1 MQFVARLLTQ
11 TLTPAIAT
19 PTLVALVF
27 ASVLGVMVVDRL
39 EQARG
44 QSIRSAFAQDT
55 GEITLRIEERLR
67 TYRQVLK
74 GAHALFQASE
84 TVSRDEWRRY
94 VAALNLPAEYP
105 GIQGVGFAAHIPA
118 DQLARHERAV
128 RAEGF
133 PDYRVSPPGPRS
145 EYSAIVFLEPFDWR
159 NQRAFGFD
167 MLSEPVR
174 QQAMTRAL
182 HSGLPALSGK
192 VRLVQETATD
202 PQAGVLLYMPLFRRG
217 ADLGSP
223 ARREHALLGWVYGP
237 FRMNDLV
244 AGALAEA
251 GPRIRLR
258 IHDGHD
264 TTPGT
269 LLFDSH
275 PDGDDT
281 PDLSDRKLLEL
292 DGRVWT
298 LLFDD
303 TPRPGMRLTAH
314 HWLETGAVVLICSL
328 LVLLTAAAAA
338 ARSRAHALDR
348 ISSSL
353 RSSEARYSTLVNLS
367 RDGIAALDAKL
378 NFSFVNPRLARLLGY
393 PEDSLIGTPFS
404 KLWPPGEPAVR
415 NRLLTRLQ
423 RGEPASYEQDL
434 LTADGRTLTAIVTDA
449 PQQGKDGSLQGV
461 ILSVTDISERKASE
475 ERIRYLA
482 THDSLTG
489 LSNRASF
496 LEQMN
501 ASLLMARRQHSRF
514 ALLYLDLDHFK
525 EINDNLG
532 HAAGD
537 ALLIET
543 AQRLR
548 HCLRASDLLARQGG
562 DEFMALLHDMAG
574 MNEALA
580 VAEKIRR
587 AVGAPVLLE
596 GREALVSVSIGVA
609 LYPEHGT
616 DLDSL
621 TRRADAAMYRNKSF
635 RRTGDGSAVTRP
647 AGQ

>member
-1 MQFVARLLTQ
+1 MQFVARLLAQ

-19 PTLVALVF
+19 PTLIALVF
-27 ASVLGVMVVDRL
+27 ASVLGVMVVNRL
-39 EQARG
+39 EQARDE
-44 QSIRSAFAQDT
+44 SIRSAFALET

-67 TYRQVLK
+67 TYREVLK

-84 TVSRDEWRRY
+84 AVSRDEWRRY
-94 VAALNLPAEYP
+94 VTALNLQVEYP
-105 GIQGVGFAAHIPA
+105 GIQGVGFAVHIPA
-118 DQLARHERAV
+118 DHLARHERTV

-145 EYSAIVFLEPFDWR
+145 EYSAIVYLEPFDWR
-159 NQRAFGFD
+159 NQRAFGYD

-174 QQAMTRAL
+174 RQAMTQAL
-182 HSGLPALSGK
+182 HSGLPTLSGK
-192 VRLVQETATD
+192 VRLVQETTID
-202 PQAGVLLYMPLFRRG
+202 PQAGVLLYLPLFRRG

-223 ARREHALLGWVYGP
+223 ARREQALLGWVYGP

-244 AGALAEA
+244 AGALSEA

-275 PDGDDT
+275 PDWDDN
-281 PDLSDRKLLEL
+281 PDHSDRRLLEL
-292 DGRVWT
+292 DGRIWT
-298 LLFDD
+298 LVFDD
-303 TPRPGMRLTAH
+303 TPRRGARQTAH
-314 HWLETGAVVLICSL
+314 GLETGAVVLICGL

-338 ARSRAHALDR
+338 ARSRARALDR
-348 ISSSL
+348 ASTSL
-353 RSSEARYSTLVNLS
+353 RNSEARYSTLVNLS
-367 RDGIAALDAKL
+367 RDGIAALDAQL
-378 NFSFVNPRLARLLGY
+378 NFSFINPRLVRLLGY
-393 PEDSLIGTPFS
+393 PEESLIGTPFS
-404 KLWPPGEPAVR
+404 RLWPPGEAAVSKH
-415 NRLLTRLQ
+415 LLTRLQ
-423 RGEPASYEQDL
+423 RGEPSSYEQDL

-449 PQQGKDGSLQGV
+449 PHLDKDGSLQGV
-461 ILSVTDISERKASE
+461 ILSITDISERKASE

-537 ALLIET
+537 ALLMET

-548 HCLRASDLLARQGG
+548 RCLRASDLLARQGG
-562 DEFMALLHDMAG
+562 DEFMALLHDMVG

-587 AVGAPVLLE
+587 AVGAPILLE
-596 GREALVSVSIGVA
+596 GREARVSVSIGIA
-609 LYPEHGT
+609 LYPDHGT

-621 TRRADAAMYRNKSF
+621 SRHADAAMYRDKSNRRNGASAAVI
-635 RRTGDGSAVTRP
+635 RRTG
-647 AGQ
+647 Q

>member
-27 ASVLGVMVVDRL
+27 ASVLGVMAVDRL
-39 EQARG
+39 DQARS

-525 EINDNLG
+525 EINDSLG

>member
-11 TLTPAIAT
+11 TLTAAIAT

-118 DQLARHERAV
+118 DQLARHERAM

-133 PDYRVSPPGPRS
+133 PDYRVSPPGSRD
-145 EYSAIVFLEPFDWR
+145 EYSAIIYLEPFDWR
-159 NQRAFGFD
+159 NQRAFGYD

-174 QQAMTRAL
+174 RQAMTQAL

-192 VRLVQETATD
+192 VRLVQETAID

-244 AGALAEA
+244 AGALAET

-264 TTPGT
+264 TTPAT

-275 PDGDDT
+275 PDGDNT

-298 LLFDD
+298 LVFEDS
-303 TPRPGMRLTAH
+303 PGPGARPTA

-423 RGEPASYEQDL
+423 RGEPSSYEQDL

-449 PQQGKDGSLQGV
+449 PQLDKDGGLQGV

-525 EINDNLG
+525 EINDSLG

-587 AVGAPVLLE
+587 AVGAPILLE

-621 TRRADAAMYRNKSF
+621 TRRADAAMYRNKSSG
-635 RRTGDGSAVTRP
+635 RTGDGSAVTRP

>member
-1 MQFVARLLTQ
+1 
-11 TLTPAIAT
+11 
-19 PTLVALVF
+19 
-27 ASVLGVMVVDRL
+27 
-39 EQARG
+39 
-44 QSIRSAFAQDT
+44 
-55 GEITLRIEERLR
+55 
-67 TYRQVLK
+67 
-74 GAHALFQASE
+74 
-84 TVSRDEWRRY
+84 
-94 VAALNLPAEYP
+94 
-105 GIQGVGFAAHIPA
+105 
-118 DQLARHERAV
+118 
-128 RAEGF
+128 
-133 PDYRVSPPGPRS
+133 
-145 EYSAIVFLEPFDWR
+145 
-159 NQRAFGFD
+159 
-167 MLSEPVR
+167 
-174 QQAMTRAL
+174 
-182 HSGLPALSGK
+182 
-192 VRLVQETATD
+192 
-202 PQAGVLLYMPLFRRG
+202 
-217 ADLGSP
+217 
-223 ARREHALLGWVYGP
+223 
-237 FRMNDLV
+237 
-244 AGALAEA
+244 
-251 GPRIRLR
+251 
-258 IHDGHD
+258 
-264 TTPGT
+264 
-269 LLFDSH
+269 
-275 PDGDDT
+275 
-281 PDLSDRKLLEL
+281 
-292 DGRVWT
+292 
-298 LLFDD
+298 
-303 TPRPGMRLTAH
+303 
-314 HWLETGAVVLICSL
+314 VVLICSL

-525 EINDNLG
+525 EINDSLG